1 MAAETFKSLFES
13 EDFAYQVPSYQRAY
27 AWRKDEQLKQF
38 LTDLEEQPAGKDY
51 YLGHFLLERHHATK
65 PHFNVID
72 GQQRMTTAVIF
83 FSALAQE
90 LQGREDRGEAL
101 LNSEGDPVEPRRIRE
116 RYLTFRNR
124 ARLSTVP
131 DDHHYFE
138 QAILHNQADAKP
150 HPQRQAQK
158 RLHEA
163 SALFQKRF
171 QGENTATLL
180 HWHQLVEGAR
190 ITKYEVTDKVQATQI
205 FAFQNDRGISL
216 TSLEKL
222 KAYLMHRAYLDA
234 GTDDVDR
241 TIRHVEDRFG
251 EMYKLS
257 EEIHVNENAVF
268 SYHNVAFGRGDEPFE
283 GVKKALKDVLP
294 DERPQWIRDFTS
306 KLRDSFI
313 TVKALEELARGY
325 SAVTGVLHLDAGNS
339 WPLLLKINDFHH
351 REEDKDLRERLY
363 RLMETIL
370 FKKAYSVGSYRTNDF
385 HTLARNYKGG
395 KAVDQL
401 VADLKWR
408 AENGF
413 QWYWSFTGDFK
424 RRLQSNSHYERT
436 TRYLLW
442 HYENHLRQDV
452 KRPGMSGAELLNSW
466 GQSGWQQTLDH
477 IAPQGGSYSPEFE
490 EKFLHNLGNLALMP
504 QGPNSRKKD
513 TPAEEAEAYQVSTN
527 LADQEVGTLMKA
539 GNGWGEDQITERA
552 RRIVAFAEAH
562 WLGEN

>member
-38 LTDLEEQPAGKDY
+38 LADLEEQPQGKAY
-51 YLGHFLLERHHATK
+51 YLGHFLLERYHPTK

-90 LQGREDRGEAL
+90 LQARQERGETL
-101 LNSEGDPVEPRRIRE
+101 LNSEGDPVDPRRIRE
-116 RYLTFRNR
+116 RYLTFNNR
-124 ARLSTVP
+124 PRLSTVP

-138 QAILHNQADAKP
+138 QAILHQKADAKP

-163 SALFQKRF
+163 STLFQKRF
-171 QGENTATLL
+171 QGEATSTLL
-180 HWHQLVEGAR
+180 HWHQLVERAS

-234 GTDDVDR
+234 GSDDVER

-257 EEIHVNENAVF
+257 EEVNVNENSIF
-268 SYHNVAFGRGDEPFE
+268 SYHNVAFGRKDDAFE
-283 GVKKALKDVLP
+283 GVKKGIKDVSP
-294 DERPQWIRDFTS
+294 DERPQWIRDYTNT
-306 KLRDSFI
+306 LRDSFI
-313 TVKALEELARGY
+313 TVKALEELAKGY
-325 SAVTGVLHLDAGNS
+325 SSVTGVLHLDAGNS
-339 WPLLLKINDFHH
+339 WPLLLKINHFHH
-351 REEDKDLRERLY
+351 RDEDQALREQLY

-370 FKKAYSVGSYRTNDF
+370 FKKAYSVGSYRTNDL
-385 HTLARNYKGG
+385 HTLARNYTGDS
-395 KAVDQL
+395 AQL
-401 VADLKWR
+401 ITDLTWR
-408 AENGF
+408 VENGF

-424 RRLQSNSHYERT
+424 RRLLSDNHYERT

-442 HYENHLRQDV
+442 QYENHLRRAV

-466 GQSGWQQTLDH
+466 GQSGWEQTLDH
-477 IAPQGGSYSPEFE
+477 IAPQNGTYSPEFE
-490 EKFLHNLGNLALMP
+490 EKCLHNLGNLALMP

-513 TPAEEAEAYQVSTN
+513 TSAEEAEAYKISTN
-527 LADQEVGTLMKA
+527 LADQEIGTLMKE
-539 GNGWGEDQITERA
+539 GNQWGEVQIKERA
-552 RRIVAFAEAH
+552 ARIVAFAEAH
-562 WLGEN
+562 WLGAN

>member
-38 LTDLEEQPAGKDY
+38 LTDLEEQPIGKDY

-90 LQGREDRGEAL
+90 LQAREDRGEEL
-101 LNSEGDPVEPRRIRE
+101 LNSEGDPVEPKRIRE

-124 ARLSTVP
+124 ARLTTVP
-131 DDHHYFE
+131 DDHDYFE
-138 QAILHNQADAKP
+138 QAILNNKTDAKP

-163 SALFQKRF
+163 SVLFQKRLH
-171 QGENTATLL
+171 GEETATLL
-180 HWHQLVEGAR
+180 NWHQMVEGAR

-205 FAFQNDRGISL
+205 FAFQNDRGIGL
-216 TSLEKL
+216 TNLEKL

-234 GTDDVDR
+234 GSNDVEG
-241 TIRHVEDRFG
+241 TIRRVEDRFG

-257 EEIHVNENAVF
+257 EEIDVNENSVF
-268 SYHNVAFGRGDEPFE
+268 SYHNAAFGRGDDAFE
-283 GVKKALKDVLP
+283 GVKKALKEVT
-294 DERPQWIRDFTS
+294 EEQRPEWIRTYTS
-306 KLRDSFI
+306 LLRDSFI

-325 SAVTGVLHLDAGNS
+325 SSVTGVLHLDAGNS
-339 WPLLLKINDFHH
+339 WPLLLKINHFHH
-351 REEDKDLRERLY
+351 QDEDQPLRERLY

-385 HTLARNYKGG
+385 YTLARNYKG
-395 KAVDQL
+395 DSNQL
-401 VADLKWR
+401 IADLTWR
-408 AENGF
+408 VENGF

-424 RRLQSNSHYERT
+424 RRLLSDNHYERT

-442 HYENHLRQDV
+442 QYENHLRRAV
-452 KRPGMSGAELLNSW
+452 KRPGMSGADLLNSW

-477 IAPQGGSYSPEFE
+477 IAPQNGTYSPDFA
-490 EKFLHNLGNLALMP
+490 EKLLHNLGNLALMP

-513 TPAEEAEAYQVSTN
+513 TSAEEAEAYQISTN
-527 LADQEVGTLMKA
+527 LADQEVGTMMKA
-539 GNGWGEDQITERA
+539 RNQWGEQEIRERA
-552 RRIVAFAEAH
+552 QRIVAFAESH
-562 WLGEN
+562 WLDAI

>member
-38 LTDLEEQPAGKDY
+38 LTDLEEQPRGKDY
-51 YLGHFLLERHHATK
+51 YLGHFLLERHHPTK

-90 LQGREDRGEAL
+90 LQARQERGETL
-101 LNSEGDPVEPRRIRE
+101 LNSEGDPVDPRRIRE
-116 RYLTFRNR
+116 RYLTFNNR
-124 ARLSTVP
+124 PRLSTVP

-138 QAILHNQADAKP
+138 QAILHHKADAKP

-171 QGENTATLL
+171 QGEATSTLL
-180 HWHQLVEGAR
+180 HWHQLVERAS

-234 GTDDVDR
+234 GSDDVER

-257 EEIHVNENAVF
+257 EEINVNENAVF
-268 SYHNVAFGRGDEPFE
+268 SYHNVAFGRKDDAFE
-283 GVKKALKDVLP
+283 GVKKGIKDVSP
-294 DERPQWIRDFTS
+294 DERPQWIRDYTNT
-306 KLRDSFI
+306 LRDSFI
-313 TVKALEELARGY
+313 TVKALEELAKGY
-325 SAVTGVLHLDAGNS
+325 SSVTGVLHLDAGNS
-339 WPLLLKINDFHH
+339 WPLLLKINHFHH
-351 REEDKDLRERLY
+351 RDEDQALREWLY

-370 FKKAYSVGSYRTNDF
+370 FKKAYSVGSYRTNDL
-385 HTLARNYKGG
+385 HTLARNYKGDS
-395 KAVDQL
+395 AQL
-401 VADLKWR
+401 LTDLTWR
-408 AENGF
+408 VENGF

-424 RRLQSNSHYERT
+424 RRLLSDNHYERT

-442 HYENHLRQDV
+442 QYENHLRRAV

-466 GQSGWQQTLDH
+466 GQSGWEQTLDH
-477 IAPQGGSYSPEFE
+477 IAPQNGTYSPEFE
-490 EKFLHNLGNLALMP
+490 EKCLHNLGNLALMP

-513 TPAEEAEAYQVSTN
+513 TPAEEAEAYQISTN
-527 LADQEVGTLMKA
+527 LADQEIGTLMKA
-539 GNGWGEDQITERA
+539 ENQWGEAQIKERA
-552 RRIVAFAEAH
+552 GRIVAFAEAH
-562 WLGEN
+562 WLGAN

>member
-1 MAAETFKSLFES
+1 MAADTFKSLFES

-38 LTDLEEQPAGKDY
+38 LTDLEEQPSGKDY
-51 YLGHFLLERHHATK
+51 YLGHFLLERHHPTK

-72 GQQRMTTAVIF
+72 GQQRITTAIIF

-90 LQGREDRGEAL
+90 LQAREERGEEL
-101 LNSEGDPVEPRRIRE
+101 LNSEGDPVEPKRIRE

-138 QAILHNQADAKP
+138 QAILQNKTDAKP

-163 SALFQKRF
+163 YTMFQKRF
-171 QGENTATLL
+171 QSEDTTTLL
-180 HWHQLVEGAR
+180 YWHQLVEGAR

-216 TSLEKL
+216 TNLEKL

-234 GTDDVDR
+234 GSDDVER

-251 EMYKLS
+251 DMYKLS
-257 EEIHVNENAVF
+257 EEININENAVF
-268 SYHNVAFGRGDEPFE
+268 TYHNVAFGRGDDAFE
-283 GVKKALKDVLP
+283 GVKKAIKDVAP
-294 DERPQWIRDFTS
+294 DDRPQWIRDYTS
-306 KLRDSFI
+306 ALRDSFI
-313 TVKALEELARGY
+313 IVKDLEEIAKED
-325 SAVTGVLHLDAGNS
+325 SSITGILYLDAGNS
-339 WPLLLKINDFHH
+339 WPLLLKINHFLH
-351 REEDKDLRERLY
+351 RDDDQATRERLY

-385 HTLARNYKGG
+385 HTLARNYK
-395 KAVDQL
+395 KDHTDQL
-401 VADLKWR
+401 INDLTWR
-408 AENGF
+408 VDNGF
-413 QWYWSFTGDFK
+413 QAYWSFTGDFK
-424 RRLQSNSHYERT
+424 RRLLSNNHYERT

-442 HYENHLRQDV
+442 QYENHLRRAV
-452 KRPGMSGAELLNSW
+452 LRNPMSGAEFINSL
-466 GQSGWQQTLDH
+466 GQSGWEQTLDH
-477 IAPQGGSYSPEFE
+477 ITPQSGTYSPEFE

-504 QGPNSRKKD
+504 QKPNSRKKD
-513 TPAEEAEAYQVSTN
+513 ASAEEAEAYQISTN
-527 LADQEVGTLMKA
+527 LADQEVGALMKE
-539 GNGWGEDQITERA
+539 GKQWGEEEITERA
-552 RRIVAFAEAH
+552 KRIVTFAKMR